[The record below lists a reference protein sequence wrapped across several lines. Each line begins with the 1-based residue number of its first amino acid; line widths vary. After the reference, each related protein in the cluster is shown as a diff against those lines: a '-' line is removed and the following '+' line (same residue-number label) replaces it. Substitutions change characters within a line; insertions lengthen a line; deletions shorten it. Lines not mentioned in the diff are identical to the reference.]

1 MAMVNRAK
9 ILLIRAGTIF
19 AAFCGMTLLW
29 VASEGLLPESNLINA
44 IRSMVCVTLFFLT
57 LDISTQLSEPGRLQ
71 SSAPGDDESLS
82 SSVSNQHEAE
92 PTSTRTSDQN
102 KDSKSQK
109 ELETTRSSAAIDDQV
124 FDSVAAELEA
134 EQRDEELW
142 AKLLITVDGV
152 EARKEAI
159 DIRLGAKRLQRKAE
173 EKRLKAAQRR
183 SNADASWRATR
194 NTLITR

>member
-1 MAMVNRAK
+1 MVTRAK
-9 ILLIRAGTIF
+9 IPLIRAVIVF

-29 VASEGLLPESNLINA
+29 VASEGILPESNLSSA
-44 IRSMVCVTLFFLT
+44 IRGMVCVTLFILT
-57 LDISTQLSEPGRLQ
+57 LDISMQLSEPGRLQ

-92 PTSTRTSDQN
+92 RTSDQN

-109 ELETTRSSAAIDDQV
+109 ELETTRNLASIDDQV
-124 FDSVAAELEA
+124 LDSVAAGLEA
-134 EQRDEELW
+134 ERRDEELW
-142 AKLLITVDGV
+142 AKLLITVDGA

-159 DIRLGAKRLQRKAE
+159 GIRLGAKRLQRKAE

>member
-9 ILLIRAGTIF
+9 IQLIRAGIIF
-19 AAFCGMTLLW
+19 ATFCGMTLLW
-29 VASEGLLPESNLINA
+29 IASEGILPESNLSSA
-44 IRSMVCVTLFFLT
+44 IRGMVCMALFFLT
-57 LDISTQLSEPGRLQ
+57 WDISMQLGESGRLQ
-71 SSAPGDDESLS
+71 SSALGDDESLS

-102 KDSKSQK
+102 KDSKPQK
-109 ELETTRSSAAIDDQV
+109 ELETTRSLAAIDDQV
-124 FDSVAAELEA
+124 LNSVAAELEA

-142 AKLLITVDGV
+142 AKLLIMVDGA

>member
-1 MAMVNRAK
+1 MVTRAK
-9 ILLIRAGTIF
+9 IPLIRAVIVF

-29 VASEGLLPESNLINA
+29 VASEGILPESNLSSA
-44 IRSMVCVTLFFLT
+44 IRGMVCVTLFILT
-57 LDISTQLSEPGRLQ
+57 LDISMQLSEPGRLQ

-92 PTSTRTSDQN
+92 RTSDQN

-109 ELETTRSSAAIDDQV
+109 ELETTRSLAAIDDQV
-124 FDSVAAELEA
+124 LDSVAAGLEA
-134 EQRDEELW
+134 ERRDEELW
-142 AKLLITVDGV
+142 AKLLITVDGA

-159 DIRLGAKRLQRKAE
+159 NIRLGAKRLQRKAE

>member
-1 MAMVNRAK
+1 MAMVTRAK
-9 ILLIRAGTIF
+9 IPLIRAVIVF

-29 VASEGLLPESNLINA
+29 IASEGILPESNLSSA
-44 IRSMVCVTLFFLT
+44 IRGMVCVTLFILT
-57 LDISTQLSEPGRLQ
+57 LDISMQLSEPGRLQ

-92 PTSTRTSDQN
+92 RTSDQN

-109 ELETTRSSAAIDDQV
+109 ELETTRNLASIDDQV
-124 FDSVAAELEA
+124 LDSVAAGLEA
-134 EQRDEELW
+134 ERRDEELW
-142 AKLLITVDGV
+142 AKLLITVDGA

-159 DIRLGAKRLQRKAE
+159 GIRLGAKRLQRKAE

>member
-1 MAMVNRAK
+1 MVTRAK
-9 ILLIRAGTIF
+9 IPLIRAVIVF

-29 VASEGLLPESNLINA
+29 IASEGILPESNLSSA
-44 IRSMVCVTLFFLT
+44 IRGMVCVTLFIPT
-57 LDISTQLSEPGRLQ
+57 LDISMQLSEPGRLQ
-71 SSAPGDDESLS
+71 SSASGDDESLS

-92 PTSTRTSDQN
+92 RTSDQN

-109 ELETTRSSAAIDDQV
+109 ELETTRNLASIDDQV
-124 FDSVAAELEA
+124 LDSVAAGLEA
-134 EQRDEELW
+134 ERRDEELW
-142 AKLLITVDGV
+142 AKLLITVDGA

-159 DIRLGAKRLQRKAE
+159 GIRLGAKRLQRKAE

>member
-1 MAMVNRAK
+1 MVTRAK
-9 ILLIRAGTIF
+9 IPLIRAVIVF

-29 VASEGLLPESNLINA
+29 VASESILPESNLSSA
-44 IRSMVCVTLFFLT
+44 IRGMVCVTLFILT
-57 LDISTQLSEPGRLQ
+57 LDISMQLSEPGRLQ

-92 PTSTRTSDQN
+92 RTSDQN

-109 ELETTRSSAAIDDQV
+109 ELETTRNLASIDDQV
-124 FDSVAAELEA
+124 LDSVAAGLEA
-134 EQRDEELW
+134 ERRDEELW
-142 AKLLITVDGV
+142 AKLLITVDGA

-159 DIRLGAKRLQRKAE
+159 GIRLGAKRLQRKAE

>member
-1 MAMVNRAK
+1 MVTRAK
-9 ILLIRAGTIF
+9 IPLIRAVIVF

-29 VASEGLLPESNLINA
+29 IASEGILPESNLSSA
-44 IRSMVCVTLFFLT
+44 IRGMVCVTLFILT
-57 LDISTQLSEPGRLQ
+57 LDISMQLSEPGRLQ

-92 PTSTRTSDQN
+92 RTSDQN

-109 ELETTRSSAAIDDQV
+109 ELETTRNLASIDDQV
-124 FDSVAAELEA
+124 LDSVAAGLEA
-134 EQRDEELW
+134 ERRDEELW
-142 AKLLITVDGV
+142 AKLLITVDGA

-159 DIRLGAKRLQRKAE
+159 NIRLGAKRLQRKAE